1 MRAAAVR
8 AAKPSSETPLLEFD
22 AVDYQYSCSLA
33 PSIRQL
39 SLRIPEG
46 ARCGLIGENGCGKTT
61 LFLLANGLLRPQ
73 HGRIRWRGEP
83 IAYQRQALAQLRQ
96 RVGLVFQNPEHQL
109 VATSVAEDLSYGLV
123 NLGMDDNEILWRVKQ
138 AIVHFDLEA
147 LVDRPVHGL
156 SLGEKKQLSLADVM
170 MLEPELLL
178 LDEPTAYLSPG
189 HCRELLLQLQRIHAA
204 GTAIVVAS
212 HDLDFL
218 DGWAEWLF
226 VMDRGELVLEGPPA
240 EVFAQRQHLE
250 ALNLGIPPRLA
261 LLKRWRELAQRH
273 LKLPPVE
280 LEALERLLREP
291 EQSDCNQQPAQT
303 PGLGD

>member
-1 MRAAAVR
+1 MRAVN
-8 AAKPSSETPLLEFD
+8 PSSQTALLEFD

-33 PSIRQL
+33 PSIRGL
-39 SLRIPEG
+39 SLHIPEG

-61 LFLLANGLLRPQ
+61 LFLLANGLLKPQ
-73 HGRIRWRGEP
+73 HGRIRWRGEA

-138 AIVHFDLEA
+138 AIVDFDLQE
-147 LVDRPVHGL
+147 LVGRPVHGL

-170 MLEPELLL
+170 VLDPELLL

-189 HCRELLLQLQRIHAA
+189 HCRELLTQLKRIHEA

-218 DGWAEWLF
+218 DDWADWLF
-226 VMDRGELVLEGPPA
+226 VMERGALVLEGPPA
-240 EVFAQRQHLE
+240 QVFKQRQQLE

-261 LLKRWRELAQRH
+261 LLDRWRELAQRH
-273 LKLPPVE
+273 LKLPPAELDE
-280 LEALERLLREP
+280 LERELREP
-291 EQSDCNQQPAQT
+291 EHPRSNDQPVQI